1 MKDRYKSCKK
11 IKCEELKQC
20 KCSLGEHC
28 KYTTQEIAGKEELA
42 DLNKW
47 LIVLAVLVILGIVYD
62 MFVK

>member
-11 IKCEELKQC
+11 IKCEGLKQG

-28 KYTTQEIAGKEELA
+28 KYTTQEIASKEELA

-47 LIVLAVLVILGIVYD
+47 LIVLAVLMIVGAVYD
-62 MFVK
+62 VFVK